1 MPATKHENKRSI
13 IDVRDIVVTEGQ
25 TLKIET
31 TPNGED
37 VLEETCPQGQTW
49 TVNMHIEISITD

>member
-13 IDVRDIVVTEGQ
+13 IDVHGITVTEGQ

-31 TPNGED
+31 SPSGEEI
-37 VLEETCPQGQTW
+37 LEELCPEGETW
-49 TVNMHIEISITD
+49 AVTMHIEIAITD